1 MTNAMKKIHLL
12 PLLILVIAGCTTL
25 FAQVNES
32 PINESYTYDK
42 FVYHLPPD
50 WAFSE
55 EGTNKDFLTFTY
67 EPGGR
72 REYVVRI
79 RLKSTLVPGKFF
91 LKAYHES
98 LTEIQKDNNNPVD
111 HVEQPSSYYT
121 LGQENCWMLSYVAPA
136 FDHRGF
142 ILTPV
147 VDKKMYQVYVFD
159 KIEKKKELREEAIE
173 FLAGLWIVGKEK
185 EKPKSLL
192 AAKTTS
198 KRGSVTGS
206 EALAAL
212 EVEGETIPPAK
223 PIPFLDIHKIT
234 QAQWDG
240 AVAAAMEG
248 MRLVYGPMTQEEEE
262 DFLKYWAPL
271 RQTPFSE
278 AVDYLNKFNP
288 LLGEFLVYR
297 SAITQTAQLLEEAVM
312 NAGYAA
318 EFGDP
323 QGVLAYRDLA
333 SRYRTL
339 LVSRQKRLEQIVKEL
354 NELGNPP
361 DGLSLM
367 AERQKRYKMEK
378 VYLQSIQKQE
388 AFNPG
393 GFWIGMKYEFHS
405 EGIGDVYEPVYYYIY
420 RIGSNLYCISLFPDP
435 GYALMDD
442 KSETFIQYAFIAPI
456 KVEHN
461 IRTRTDTI
469 VYKNGKIDHLWRK
482 FDYPE
487 IPLIQEITEQY
498 YNEVI
503 QNESKIR
510 WHEAQIDFLLKNRDL
525 MRLSAAFYRT
535 AAKWSEEGRWEDY
548 EHKSDYWDK
557 SFMKPPNELLMAFN
571 AEMMGVASASE
582 TIPARQ
588 EVETNASDPTVQGL
602 HPEEDKT
609 AAERKQL
616 DLETIQFHRN
626 NIAVIEKNMVKDREE
641 LSREKDPQR
650 RDALQLRIL
659 GAQADIQAEK
669 DRIATIETG
678 EIVHN
683 RSPWDEYA
691 RTSFI
696 QNIAE
701 NQRRLENMSRSIRKA
716 YDMADK
722 LPYKEAEQ
730 VRNIINTRYR
740 GEMVSDMDEA
750 KVQSIV
756 EEANDVA
763 RGYYRTMMEEETAAG
778 EKQLNRA
785 EWANVGL
792 QTAEVVKTAADYSM
806 TGLSLFGGQYVN
818 NVYQGVTG
826 YIEGGPRGAFLN
838 VAGAYNTA
846 TGIAVDGFK
855 GFEEAVNKGGGI
867 TEGLQGA
874 AWEASIGYIRD
885 KAIAF
890 GAGKISTK
898 FARPNGELAT
908 LDGTNAPKAA
918 QGDATTTARKKA
930 VAAKDIDDFNRPLTT
945 EEIAVYR
952 EQVSDGRIRV
962 NSYRKTFE
970 KLEQARKA
978 GAPMQDVRQ
987 ILAELDDRSAKIHS
1001 SPQAKMIMKT
1011 LQKDPANLEM
1021 IKRYSNSM
1029 DRVHQ
1034 KVENRFQDE
1043 MAAAG
1048 WSREELEPIR
1058 NRPDPAELQRAR
1070 EKQARGEMV
1079 QAEDL
1084 LGTKTVNMDYDIGIK
1099 VKTGADGRPIS
1110 PMKNGE
1116 PTSVVAWHAEA
1127 QEAWE
1132 RAYRSETGQSPT
1144 HSWEN
1149 VTHAKLGDA
1158 YRDLSVLQRN
1168 GILHANKAWAG
1179 QTADVTYFKA
1189 THLRG
1194 EAEFQRVEKY
1204 VEIARGTAKD
1214 YRTKMSPLLDSKKP
1228 QSGTSSHEVWQKH
1241 KEYWEK
1247 VYSVMD
1253 RMGSGRTDPM
1263 SADREI
1269 RELTGGKSLMEVTFD
1284 LRNFMESLMIL

>member
-1 MTNAMKKIHLL
+1 MKKIHLL

-297 SAITQTAQLLEEAVM
+297 SAVTQTAQLLEEAVM

-318 EFGDP
+318 EFDDP
-323 QGVLAYRDLA
+323 QGVLTYRDLA

-367 AERQKRYKMEK
+367 AERQGRYRKEK
-378 VYLQSIQKQE
+378 DYLQSLVQKFAVE
-388 AFNPG
+388 G
-393 GFWIGMKYEFHS
+393 CWVGMLYDSSMKDA
-405 EGIGDVYEPVYYYIY
+405 GLGDVYTPEYFYVYSV
-420 RIGSNLYCISLFPDP
+420 GSHLYSLKLCIDCNVQAEEAGNWQIVGEANVSDGP
-435 GYALMDD
+435 AT
-442 KSETFIQYAFIAPI
+442 TFIRSELLNLDNI
-456 KVEHN
+456 KRESG
-461 IRTRTDTI
+461 
-469 VYKNGKIDHLWRK
+469 NGKILSRYRK

-487 IPLIQEITEQY
+487 IPLFEEISEERY
-498 YNEVI
+498 AELI
-503 QNESKIR
+503 RKESDTNWKM
-510 WHEAQIDFLLKNRDL
+510 WLQQLKNEQQKN
-525 MRLSAAFYRT
+525 RLAEAFYST
-535 AAKWSEEGRWEDY
+535 AVAWSEEERWEEY
-548 EHKSDYWDK
+548 EHDPKSV
-557 SFMKPPNELLMAFN
+557 FLP
-571 AEMMGVASASE
+571 AEMLLAFHAEMEGAAPAAE

-588 EVETNASDPTVQGL
+588 EVETAATEPAVQGL
-602 HPEEDKT
+602 HPVEDKT

-616 DLETIQFHRN
+616 DQETIQFHLN
-626 NIAVIEKNMVKDREE
+626 NLAVIEKNMVKDREE

-659 GAQADIQAEK
+659 GAQADMQAEK

-696 QNIAE
+696 QHIAD

-722 LPYKEAEQ
+722 LPEKEAEQ

-756 EEANDVA
+756 EEASDVA
-763 RGYYRTMMEEETAAG
+763 RGYYRTMMEEETVAG

-908 LDGTNAPKAA
+908 LNGPNAPKAA

-952 EQVSDGRIRV
+952 EQVSDGRIKV

-978 GAPMQDVRQ
+978 GAPVQDIRQ

-1070 EKQARGEMV
+1070 EKQAQGEMV

-1132 RAYRSETGQSPT
+1132 RAYRAETGQSPT

-1149 VTHAKLGDA
+1149 ITHAKLGDA
-1158 YRDLSVLQRN
+1158 YRDLSVLQKN

-1194 EAEFQRVEKY
+1194 EVEFQRVEKY

-1214 YRTKMSPLLDSKKP
+1214 YRTKMNPLLDSKKP
-1228 QSGTSSHEVWQKH
+1228 QTGTSSHEAWQKH

>member
-1 MTNAMKKIHLL
+1 MKKIHLL

-206 EALAAL
+206 EALASL

-297 SAITQTAQLLEEAVM
+297 SAVTQTAQLLEEAVM

-318 EFGDP
+318 EFDDP

-367 AERQKRYKMEK
+367 AERQGRYRKEK
-378 VYLQSIQKQE
+378 DYLQSLVQKFAVE
-388 AFNPG
+388 G
-393 GFWIGMKYEFHS
+393 CWVGMLYDSSMKDA
-405 EGIGDVYEPVYYYIY
+405 GLGDVYTPEYFYVYSV
-420 RIGSNLYCISLFPDP
+420 GSHLYSLELCIDCNVQAEEAGNWQIVGEANVSDGP
-435 GYALMDD
+435 AT
-442 KSETFIQYAFIAPI
+442 TFIRSELLNPDNI
-456 KVEHN
+456 KREGG
-461 IRTRTDTI
+461 
-469 VYKNGKIDHLWRK
+469 NGKILSRYRK

-487 IPLIQEITEQY
+487 IPLFEEISEERYTEL
-498 YNEVI
+498 I
-503 QNESKIR
+503 RKESETNWKM
-510 WHEAQIDFLLKNRDL
+510 WLQQLKNEQQKN
-525 MRLSAAFYRT
+525 RLAEAFYST
-535 AAKWSEEGRWEDY
+535 AVAWSEEERWEEY
-548 EHKSDYWDK
+548 EHDPKSV
-557 SFMKPPNELLMAFN
+557 FLP
-571 AEMMGVASASE
+571 AEMLLAFHAEMEGAAPAAE

-588 EVETNASDPTVQGL
+588 EVETAATEPAVQGL
-602 HPEEDKT
+602 HPVEDKT

-616 DLETIQFHRN
+616 DQETIQFHLN
-626 NIAVIEKNMVKDREE
+626 NLAVIEKNMVKDREE
-641 LSREKDPQR
+641 LSREKDQQR
-650 RDALQLRIL
+650 RDALKLRIL

-696 QNIAE
+696 QNIAD

-722 LPYKEAEQ
+722 LPEKEAEQ
-730 VRNIINTRYR
+730 VRDIINTRYR

-750 KVQSIV
+750 KVRSIV
-756 EEANDVA
+756 EEASDVA
-763 RGYYRTMMEEETAAG
+763 RGYYRTMMEEETVAG

-874 AWEASIGYIRD
+874 AWEASIGFIRD
-885 KAIAF
+885 KAIAY

-908 LDGTNAPKAA
+908 LDGPNAPKAA
-918 QGDATTTARKKA
+918 QGDVDVAVRKKA
-930 VAAKDIDDFNRPLTT
+930 VAVKDIDDFNKPLTT

-952 EQVSDGRIRV
+952 EQISDGRIKV
-962 NSYRKTFE
+962 NSYRTTFE

-978 GAPMQDVRQ
+978 GAPVQDIRQ

-1132 RAYRSETGQSPT
+1132 RAYRAETGQSPT

-1149 VTHAKLGDA
+1149 ITHAKLGDA

-1194 EAEFQRVEKY
+1194 EVEFQRVEKY

-1214 YRTKMSPLLDSKKP
+1214 YRTKMNPLLDSKKP
-1228 QSGTSSHEVWQKH
+1228 QTGTSSHEAWQKH

>member
-1 MTNAMKKIHLL
+1 MKKIHLL

-25 FAQVNES
+25 FAQENDS
-32 PINESYTYDK
+32 PADKTYIYDK
-42 FVYHLPPD
+42 FEYRLPPD

-79 RLKSTLVPGKFF
+79 RLKSTLAPGKFF
-91 LKAYHES
+91 LKTYHES
-98 LTEIQKDNNNPVD
+98 LMEIQKDKKDPVD
-111 HVEQPSSYYT
+111 HVEQPSSYFT
-121 LGQENCWMLSYVAPA
+121 LGQANCWMLSYVAPA

-173 FLAGLWIVGKEK
+173 FLAGLWIVGKDK

-206 EALAAL
+206 EALVAL

-223 PIPFLDIHKIT
+223 PIPFLDIREIT

-297 SAITQTAQLLEEAVM
+297 SAVTQTGQLLEEAVM

-318 EFGDP
+318 EFDDP

-339 LVSRQKRLEQIVKEL
+339 LVSRQKRLEQIAKEL

-367 AERQKRYKMEK
+367 AERQGRYRKEK
-378 VYLQSIQKQE
+378 DYLQSLVQKFAVEGCWAGMYMDPFIKEPSLGDIYKPSYFYVYSVDSHLYSLELCIDNNVQAQE
-388 AFNPG
+388 AGNWQAVG
-393 GFWIGMKYEFHS
+393 QANVS
-405 EGIGDVYEPVYYYIY
+405 T
-420 RIGSNLYCISLFPDP
+420 
-435 GYALMDD
+435 GYA
-442 KSETFIQYAFIAPI
+442 SAFILKELLNPDNI
-456 KVEHN
+456 KREV
-461 IRTRTDTI
+461 DT
-469 VYKNGKIDHLWRK
+469 GKIQRRYRK

-487 IPLIQEITEQY
+487 IPLFEEISEERFAELIRIQSETNWKFYLRTFEEYQ
-498 YNEVI
+498 
-503 QNESKIR
+503 
-510 WHEAQIDFLLKNRDL
+510 QINRL
-525 MRLSAAFYRT
+525 AEAFYST
-535 AAKWSEEGRWEDY
+535 AVAWSEDERWEEYD
-548 EHKSDYWDK
+548 HD
-557 SFMKPPNELLMAFN
+557 PNSLYLPAEMLLAFHS
-571 AEMMGVASASE
+571 EMMGAAPKPETTPARKQVESASTE
-582 TIPARQ
+582 PA
-588 EVETNASDPTVQGL
+588 AQGL

-609 AAERKQL
+609 AEERKQL

-626 NIAVIEKNMVKDREE
+626 NLAVIEKNMVKDREE
-641 LSREKDPQR
+641 LSREKDSQR
-650 RDALQLRIL
+650 RDALKLRIL

-696 QNIAE
+696 QHIAD

-818 NVYQGVTG
+818 NIYQGVTG

-855 GFEEAVNKGGGI
+855 GFEEAVNQGGDI
-867 TEGLQGA
+867 SEGLQGA

-890 GAGKISTK
+890 GAGKISAK

-908 LDGTNAPKAA
+908 LDGPNAPKAA
-918 QGDATTTARKKA
+918 QGDATTTVRKKA

-978 GAPMQDVRQ
+978 GAPVQDIRQ

-1070 EKQARGEMV
+1070 DKQARGETV

-1099 VKTGADGRPIS
+1099 VKIGADGRPVS

-1132 RAYRSETGQSPT
+1132 RAYRSETGLSPT

-1204 VEIARGTAKD
+1204 VEIACGTAKD

-1228 QSGTSSHEVWQKH
+1228 QSGTPSHNAWQQH

>member
-1 MTNAMKKIHLL
+1 MKKIHLL
-12 PLLILVIAGCTTL
+12 LVLVLIAAGIL
-25 FAQVNES
+25 SLHAQNNES
-32 PINESYTYDK
+32 PAIKTYTYDK
-42 FVYHLPPD
+42 FEYHLPPD

-98 LTEIQKDNNNPVD
+98 LTEIQKDKKDYVD
-111 HVEQPSSYYT
+111 HVEQPSEYYT
-121 LGQENCWMLSYVAPA
+121 LGQENCWLLSYVAPA

-159 KIEKKKELREEAIE
+159 KIDKKKELREEAIE
-173 FLAGLWIVGKEK
+173 FLAGLWIAGKDK
-185 EKPKSLL
+185 DKSKLL
-192 AAKTTS
+192 HAG
-198 KRGSVTGS
+198 RTGS
-206 EALAAL
+206 RRTTDTSSDAMAEL

-223 PIPFLDIHKIT
+223 PIPFLDIREIT

-240 AVAAAMEG
+240 AVSAAMEG
-248 MRLVYGPMTQEEEE
+248 MRLVYGPLSDTEEES
-262 DFLKYWAPL
+262 FLKSWAPL

-297 SAITQTAQLLEEAVM
+297 SAVTQTGQLLEEAVM

-318 EFGDP
+318 EFDDP

-339 LVSRQKRLEQIVKEL
+339 LVSRQKRLMQVV
-354 NELGNPP
+354 NELIALGDPP
-361 DGLSLM
+361 DGLALM
-367 AERQKRYKMEK
+367 AERQVRYRKEK
-378 VYLQSIQKQE
+378 DYLQSLLQQHSTE
-388 AFNPG
+388 G
-393 GFWIGMKYEFHS
+393 CWVGMRYDASMKDA
-405 EGIGDVYEPVYYYIY
+405 GLGDVYTPDYIY
-420 RIGSNLYCISLFPDP
+420 VYQVDSLLYSLTLCINCNIQAEVEGNWQNVGEANVSTGPAASFIRRELVNSDNIKREGGNGRIL
-435 GYALMDD
+435 
-442 KSETFIQYAFIAPI
+442 
-456 KVEHN
+456 
-461 IRTRTDTI
+461 TR
-469 VYKNGKIDHLWRK
+469 YRK
-482 FDYPE
+482 LDYPE
-487 IPLIQEITEQY
+487 ISLFEEISEQRYDELIEK
-498 YNEVI
+498 
-503 QNESKIR
+503 ESKTNWKMWLQQLNR
-510 WHEAQIDFLLKNRDL
+510 EQQKNRL
-525 MRLSAAFYRT
+525 AEAFFRIAVT
-535 AAKWSEEGRWEDY
+535 WSEDERWEEYD
-548 EHKSDYWDK
+548 HDPKSL
-557 SFMKPPNELLMAFN
+557 FLP
-571 AEMMGVASASE
+571 AEMLLAFHAEMQGAA
-582 TIPARQ
+582 PAPVSTRATQ
-588 EVETNASDPTVQGL
+588 EEKPADVEGANPL
-602 HPEEDKT
+602 HPEEDKS
-609 AAERKQL
+609 AAERKKL
-616 DLETIQFHRN
+616 DEETIQFHRIN
-626 NIAVIEKNMVKDREE
+626 MAVIEKNLVKDREE
-641 LSREKDPQR
+641 LAREKDPQR
-650 RDALQLRIL
+650 REALQLHIL
-659 GAQADIQAEK
+659 GAQADLQAER

-691 RTSFI
+691 RSSFI
-696 QNIAE
+696 QHIAD

-722 LPYKEAEQ
+722 LPDKEAEQ

-756 EEANDVA
+756 AEASEVA
-763 RGYYRTMMEEETAAG
+763 RGYYRTMMEEETVAG
-778 EKQLNRA
+778 RKQLNKA
-785 EWANVGL
+785 EWADVGL

-855 GFEEAVNKGGGI
+855 GFEEAVNQGGGI
-867 TEGLQGA
+867 SEGLQGA
-874 AWEASIGYIRD
+874 AWEAAKGLIRD

-890 GAGKISTK
+890 GAGKISTAL
-898 FARPNGELAT
+898 ARPRGELAT
-908 LDGTNAPKAA
+908 LDGPNAPKAA
-918 QGDATTTARKKA
+918 QGDAATTARKKA
-930 VAAKDIDDFNRPLTT
+930 VAAKDIDEFNRPLTT
-945 EEIAVYR
+945 EEMAVYR
-952 EQVSDGRIRV
+952 EQVSDGRNRV
-962 NSYRKTFE
+962 ATYQESFE
-970 KLEQARKA
+970 KLEQARRA
-978 GAPMQDVRQ
+978 GAPMSEIKKMLTD
-987 ILAELDDRSAKIHS
+987 LDDCSAGIHS
-1001 SPQAKMIMKT
+1001 SPQAKMIMKG
-1011 LQKDPANLEM
+1011 LQRDPANLEM

-1070 EKQARGEMV
+1070 DKQARGETV
-1079 QAEDL
+1079 EAEDL
-1084 LGTKTVNMDYDIGIK
+1084 LGTKTVNMDYDAGIK
-1099 VKTGADGRPIS
+1099 VKTGADGRPLP

-1127 QEAWE
+1127 QEAWN
-1132 RAYRSETGQSPT
+1132 RAYRAETGQSPT

-1149 VTHAKLGDA
+1149 ITHAKLGDA

-1214 YRTKMSPLLDSKKP
+1214 YRTKMNPLLESRKP
-1228 QSGTSSHEVWQKH
+1228 QGGTASHDAWQKH
-1241 KEYWEK
+1241 KEYWDK

-1253 RMGSGRTDPM
+1253 RMGNGRTDPL

>member
-1 MTNAMKKIHLL
+1 MKKIHLL

-91 LKAYHES
+91 LKAYHET

-367 AERQKRYKMEK
+367 AERQGRYRKEK
-378 VYLQSIQKQE
+378 DYLQSLVQKFAVE
-388 AFNPG
+388 G
-393 GFWIGMKYEFHS
+393 CWVGMLYDSSMKDA
-405 EGIGDVYEPVYYYIY
+405 GLGDVYTPEYFYVYSV
-420 RIGSNLYCISLFPDP
+420 GSHLYSLKLCIDCNVQAEEAGNWQVVGEANVSNGP
-435 GYALMDD
+435 A
-442 KSETFIQYAFIAPI
+442 STFIRRELLNPDNI
-456 KVEHN
+456 KREG
-461 IRTRTDTI
+461 D
-469 VYKNGKIDHLWRK
+469 NGKILSRYCK

-487 IPLIQEITEQY
+487 IPLFEEISEERY
-498 YNEVI
+498 AELI
-503 QNESKIR
+503 RKESDTNWKM
-510 WHEAQIDFLLKNRDL
+510 WLQQLKNEQQKN
-525 MRLSAAFYRT
+525 RLAEAFYST
-535 AAKWSEEGRWEDY
+535 AVAWSEEERWEEY
-548 EHKSDYWDK
+548 EHDPKSV
-557 SFMKPPNELLMAFN
+557 FLP
-571 AEMMGVASASE
+571 AEMLLAFHAEMEGAAPAAE

-588 EVETNASDPTVQGL
+588 EVETAATEPAVQGL
-602 HPEEDKT
+602 HPVEDKT

-616 DLETIQFHRN
+616 DQETIQFHLN
-626 NIAVIEKNMVKDREE
+626 NLAVIEKNMFKDREE

-696 QNIAE
+696 QNIAD

-722 LPYKEAEQ
+722 LPEKEAEQ

-756 EEANDVA
+756 EEASDVA
-763 RGYYRTMMEEETAAG
+763 RGYYRTMMEEETVAG

-874 AWEASIGYIRD
+874 AWEASIGFIRD
-885 KAIAF
+885 QAIAY
-890 GAGKISTK
+890 GAGKISAR
-898 FARPNGELAT
+898 FARPRGELAT
-908 LDGTNAPKAA
+908 IDGPNAPKAA

-952 EQVSDGRIRV
+952 EQVSDGRIKV

-978 GAPMQDVRQ
+978 GAPVQDIRQ

-1011 LQKDPANLEM
+1011 LQKDPSNLEM

-1034 KVENRFQDE
+1034 KVENRFQEE

-1048 WSREELEPIR
+1048 WSWEELEPIR

-1132 RAYRSETGQSPT
+1132 RAYRAETGQSPT

-1149 VTHAKLGDA
+1149 ITHAKLGDA
-1158 YRDLSVLQRN
+1158 YRDLSVLQKN

-1194 EAEFQRVEKY
+1194 EVEFQRVEKY

-1214 YRTKMSPLLDSKKP
+1214 YRTKMNPLLDSKKP
-1228 QSGTSSHEVWQKH
+1228 QTGTSSHEAWQKH

>member
-297 SAITQTAQLLEEAVM
+297 SAVTQTAQLLEEAVM

-318 EFGDP
+318 EFDDP
-323 QGVLAYRDLA
+323 QGVLTYRDLA

-367 AERQKRYKMEK
+367 AERQGRYRKEK
-378 VYLQSIQKQE
+378 DYLQSLVQKFAVE
-388 AFNPG
+388 G
-393 GFWIGMKYEFHS
+393 CWVGMLYDSSMKDA
-405 EGIGDVYEPVYYYIY
+405 GLGDVYTPEYFYVYSV
-420 RIGSNLYCISLFPDP
+420 GSHLYSLKLCIDCNVQAEEAGNWQIVGEANVSDGP
-435 GYALMDD
+435 AT
-442 KSETFIQYAFIAPI
+442 TFIRSELLNLDNI
-456 KVEHN
+456 KRESG
-461 IRTRTDTI
+461 
-469 VYKNGKIDHLWRK
+469 NGKILSRYRK

-487 IPLIQEITEQY
+487 IPLFEEISEERY
-498 YNEVI
+498 AELI
-503 QNESKIR
+503 RKESDTNWKM
-510 WHEAQIDFLLKNRDL
+510 WLQQLKNEQQKN
-525 MRLSAAFYRT
+525 RLAEAFYST
-535 AAKWSEEGRWEDY
+535 AVAWSEEERWEEY
-548 EHKSDYWDK
+548 EHDPKSV
-557 SFMKPPNELLMAFN
+557 FLP
-571 AEMMGVASASE
+571 AEMLLAFHAEMEGAAPAAE

-588 EVETNASDPTVQGL
+588 EVETAATEPAVQGL
-602 HPEEDKT
+602 HPVEDKT

-616 DLETIQFHRN
+616 DQETIQFHLN
-626 NIAVIEKNMVKDREE
+626 NLAVIEKNMVKDREE

-659 GAQADIQAEK
+659 GAQADMQAEK

-696 QNIAE
+696 QHIAD

-722 LPYKEAEQ
+722 LPEKEAEQ

-756 EEANDVA
+756 EEASDVA
-763 RGYYRTMMEEETAAG
+763 RGYYRTMMEEETVAG

-908 LDGTNAPKAA
+908 LNGPNAPKAA

-952 EQVSDGRIRV
+952 EQVSDGRIKV

-978 GAPMQDVRQ
+978 GAPVQDIRQ

-1070 EKQARGEMV
+1070 EKQAQGEMV

-1132 RAYRSETGQSPT
+1132 RAYRAETGQSPT

-1149 VTHAKLGDA
+1149 ITHAKLGDA
-1158 YRDLSVLQRN
+1158 YRDLSVLQKN

-1194 EAEFQRVEKY
+1194 EVEFQRVEKY

-1214 YRTKMSPLLDSKKP
+1214 YRTKMNPLLDSKKP
-1228 QSGTSSHEVWQKH
+1228 QTGTSSHEAWQKH